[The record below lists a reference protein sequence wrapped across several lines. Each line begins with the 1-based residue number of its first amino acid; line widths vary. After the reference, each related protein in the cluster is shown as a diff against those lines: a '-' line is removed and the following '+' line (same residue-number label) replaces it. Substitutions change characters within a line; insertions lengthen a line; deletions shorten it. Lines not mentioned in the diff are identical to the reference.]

1 MSQYKNN
8 HEFYQ
13 SVFDE
18 VHASD
23 KLIMKVQNMT
33 TNKTK
38 KKVHVIRKVIYVAA
52 AVMTMLI
59 ASNIAA
65 YAATGSTWI
74 EHLVTANING
84 EERSAKLIDKY
95 DENGKIDSQE
105 IIWDYE
111 NGIKEG
117 IGYDGQYAIDPDEDI
132 DIHVVENKP
141 RVVKES
147 DRVFL
152 SWTSADIHEDI
163 TEDFSDGQ
171 AEVTVD
177 GDNNSKLKITVTG
190 TADKYKIVLSCGEYT
205 GEFLSE

>member
-117 IGYDGQYAIDPDEDI
+117 IEYDGQYAIDPDEDI

-152 SWTSADIHEDI
+152 SWISADIHEDI

-190 TADKYKIVLSCGEYT
+190 TVDKYKIVLSCGEYT
-205 GEFLSE
+205 EEFLSE